1 MSEKQGSAT
10 QNNLPISFFVNFEAD
25 FDSMDFDVEWL
36 LGPDYLVPENFLAL
50 FSLLLLGIFVRYIL
64 LAWLYHNLVY
74 KKLGDMMPYR
84 RLHQQIKLK
93 QVRTEIWYSFLGA
106 IIFAVSGTL
115 MIIFWQRGWTR
126 LYTELTLLDFIWVPL
141 SFFIAMFV
149 HETYYYWLHRWM
161 HKPKVLRHF
170 HHIHHN
176 SLYTSSFTSFS
187 FHPIEAFLQAIFLP
201 ILVLLMPM
209 HIFVLL
215 TLLVTMSITAV
226 INHAGVEV
234 YPASAFNSPWARW
247 MVGAT
252 HHDMHHLKY
261 RCNYGLY
268 FTFWDVWMN
277 TEDKGFEQ
285 RFKEHSQ
292 KT

>member
-1 MSEKQGSAT
+1 
-10 QNNLPISFFVNFEAD
+10 
-25 FDSMDFDVEWL
+25 MDFDVEWL

-115 MIIFWQRGWTR
+115 MIIFWQRGWTK

-141 SFFIAMFV
+141 SFFMAMFV

-215 TLLVTMSITAV
+215 AMLVTMSITAV

-234 YPASAFNSPWARW
+234 YPASAFNSRWARW

>member
-1 MSEKQGSAT
+1 MDGH
-10 QNNLPISFFVNFEAD
+10 NLPNLFFVNFEAD

-36 LGPDYLVPENFLAL
+36 LGPDYLVPGNFLAL

-74 KKLGDMMPYR
+74 KKLGDRMPYR

-106 IIFAVSGTL
+106 IIFAISGTL
-115 MIIFWQRGWTR
+115 MIIFWQRGWAK
-126 LYTELTLLDFIWVPL
+126 LYTELTIVDFFWVPL

-201 ILVLLMPM
+201 MLVLVMPM

-215 TLLVTMSITAV
+215 ALLVTMSITAV

-234 YPASAFNSPWARW
+234 YPASAFNSSWARW

-292 KT
+292 KS